1 MAERKSIYH
10 GLTTDGHGPDER
22 GHGALASPEDP
33 RDFPLAQL
41 LAATGPVAA
50 YPSSWV
56 EPNTPP
62 VTNQGT
68 TPQCVAYSSAYDQ
81 NQRFDLRPR
90 AGLLALL
97 AGHKKGLGTR
107 LGR

>member
-1 MAERKSIYH
+1 MAERKSTYH
-10 GLTTDGHGPDER
+10 GLTSDGHGPDE
-22 GHGALASPEDP
+22 HPLGALRSPADA

-50 YPSSWV
+50 DPTSWV

-81 NQRFDLRPR
+81 NHMDRVPR
-90 AGLLALL
+90 RAPIPAWGPDPAP
-97 AGHKKGLGTR
+97 AESCV
-107 LGR
+107 